1 MGKGRRCGP
10 SLRTTRTVFP
20 DCYWV
25 QEGRLLAGEY
35 PGRAGTPETRRSI
48 ARLRQLGVT
57 LFVDLTEPGEY
68 GLVPYQPELD
78 EGMRAIRKPVP
89 DFGCPSAAEMGEI
102 LDLIDA
108 EIAAGGVVY
117 VHCYGG
123 VGRTGTVVGCFLVR
137 HGASPKDALAAISRL
152 RAGTR
157 TAARSS
163 PETEVQREMILS
175 WSTD

>member
-1 MGKGRRCGP
+1 
-10 SLRTTRTVFP
+10 VFP

-25 QEGRLLAGEY
+25 QKGRLLAGEY
-35 PGRAGTPETRRSI
+35 PGRADRAETRRSL
-48 ARLRQLGVT
+48 ARLRGLGVT
-57 LFVDLTEPGEY
+57 LFVDLTERGEY

-89 DFGCPSAAEMGEI
+89 DFGCPSTAEMGEV
-102 LDLIDA
+102 LDLIDV
-108 EIAAGGVVY
+108 ELAASGVVY

-137 HGASPKDALAAISRL
+137 HGASPKDALEAISRL
-152 RAGTR
+152 RARTR

-163 PETEVQREMILS
+163 PETEVQRELILS
-175 WSTD
+175 WRAD